1 MVFSP
6 AVRGWNVQLSQSP
19 QCTSYIGYTRS
30 RFGKCMRTPLQHDT
44 AFFTA
49 IFTGY
54 GWASGEWSSQHY
66 MRESRNLLA
75 FANNFGG
82 GAWENF
88 NEAWN
93 SDGNQ
98 CCFPSI
104 WQHTTSF
111 LRPFVRSAAVQ
122 KATHQNYG
130 KKVAFADE
138 SKKAPISNKV
148 ADGLLHE
155 DVVVVNA
162 RPCA

>member
-49 IFTGY
+49 IFAGY

-98 CCFPSI
+98 
-104 WQHTTSF
+104 
-111 LRPFVRSAAVQ
+111 AAF
-122 KATHQNYG
+122 HQYDSTQRL
-130 KKVAFADE
+130 FC
-138 SKKAPISNKV
+138 
-148 ADGLLHE
+148 GLLF
-155 DVVVVNA
+155 DLLLSRK
-162 RPCA
+162 RPIRTMVKKWPLQMKAKKPRFRIR